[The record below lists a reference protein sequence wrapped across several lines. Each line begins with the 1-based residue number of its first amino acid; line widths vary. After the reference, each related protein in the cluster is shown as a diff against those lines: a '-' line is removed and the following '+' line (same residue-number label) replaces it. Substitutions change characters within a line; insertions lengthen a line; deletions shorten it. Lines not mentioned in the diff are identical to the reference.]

1 MFYRVLG
8 GEEWLSPYS
17 YLTIKICSRPNVHLK
32 ESFMPYTPAENR
44 YEQMSYRRCG
54 KSGLKLPAV
63 SLGLWHNFGHDT
75 PHDTKQAICRTAF
88 DHGITHFDLANNYG
102 PPAGSAEHAFGSIL
116 KEDFQNHRDE
126 LIISSKA
133 GYEMWDGPYGEWGS
147 RKYMIASCDQSLK
160 RLGLDYVDIFYSHRF
175 DPDAPLEETM
185 GALDTIV
192 RSGRALYAGISSYN
206 TERTREAVAILKD
219 LGTPCLIHQ
228 PSYNMLN
235 RWVETDGLKDTLQD
249 LGVGSIAFTP
259 LAQGMLTK
267 KYLGGIPDDS
277 RAAQDKSLFPSM
289 LTDAMLAN
297 IRKLNEIAE
306 GRGQTLAQM
315 AIAWVLRDGGITTAL
330 IGASKPSQVIDC
342 VGAVGNLDFT
352 VDELAEIDKYAD
364 DEAIN
369 LWAKSSEL
377 DT

>member
-1 MFYRVLG
+1 
-8 GEEWLSPYS
+8 
-17 YLTIKICSRPNVHLK
+17 
-32 ESFMPYTPAENR
+32 MPYTPAENR

-289 LTDAMLAN
+289 LTDAVLAN